1 MSQNK
6 KTPARKD
13 GEAEGFKRQEAMLR
27 QKARPKGSVLK
38 ILRRLISYFERD
50 KWIMFTGIFISA
62 ISSMAGLITNA
73 LNRPIF
79 NYLADGVG
87 GDPVVR
93 LIILVAV
100 IALAGVGLTYLG
112 EYLTLIASQRTISRL
127 RMDLFEKMQELPLRY
142 FDQRSHG
149 DIMSLYTNDVQNV
162 ADALEQT
169 LSSLVLN
176 VLIFI
181 GTFSAML
188 WLSPRLTLITVA
200 FIVLLLIIV
209 RVVSRFSGYYF
220 RERQTALGLMNGFI
234 EERIEGQKVVKVFT
248 HESENIADFTKL
260 NEELRVTGSR
270 AETLAILM
278 MPISGNM
285 SSILYAAVA
294 VAGALFALAGSLDIG
309 AVVSYL
315 LYTRRISQPI
325 SQLANQLN
333 LLIAAFAGAERIFDL
348 IDSPAELDEGKV
360 RLVFDQGKGFW
371 EYEEDGETKR
381 KRVTGDIRFNNVDFS
396 YNEGEPVLKD
406 INFYAKPGQSVA
418 LVGSTGAGKTTV
430 TNLLTRFYELEDGE
444 ILYDGFDIRDIDK
457 DSLRRSQA
465 LVLQDVHLFKG
476 TIRENIR
483 FGKLSATDT
492 EIEEAARLAGAD
504 TFIRSLE
511 DGYEFMLDQDGQNL
525 SQGQRQL
532 ISIARAAVAR
542 PPVLV
547 LDEATSSIDTRTEFY
562 IQLGM
567 DRLMQNATTIVIA
580 HRLSTVRSSNVI
592 LVIEQGE
599 IVERGTHDEL
609 MAMEG
614 RYYDLNTGRAELV

>member
-13 GEAEGFKRQEAMLR
+13 GEAEGLKRQEAMLR

-270 AETLAILM
+270 AETLAILL

>member
-13 GEAEGFKRQEAMLR
+13 GEAEGLKRQEAMLR

-444 ILYDGFDIRDIDK
+444 ILYDGFDIRDINK

>member
-13 GEAEGFKRQEAMLR
+13 GEAEGLKRQEAMLR

>member
-6 KTPARKD
+6 NTPARKD
-13 GEAEGFKRQEAMLR
+13 GETEGLKRQEEMLR
-27 QKARPKGSVLK
+27 QKARPKGNILK

-50 KWIMFTGIFISA
+50 KWIMFIGILVSA
-62 ISSMAGLITNA
+62 VSSMAGLITNA

-79 NYLADGVG
+79 NFLAEGVG
-87 GDPVVR
+87 GDPVIR
-93 LIILVAV
+93 LIILIAV

-112 EYLTLIASQRTISRL
+112 DYLTLIASQRTISRL
-127 RMDLFEKMQELPLRY
+127 RLDLFQKMQELPLRY

-149 DIMSLYTNDVQNV
+149 DIMSIYTNDIQNV

-200 FIVLLLIIV
+200 FIVLLLLIV

-248 HESENIADFTKL
+248 HESENIADFTQL

-270 AETLAILM
+270 AETLAIVM
-278 MPISGNM
+278 MPISGNL

-348 IDSPAELDEGKV
+348 IDTPAEIDEGKV
-360 RLVFDQGKGFW
+360 HLVFEHGKGFW
-371 EYEEDGETKR
+371 EFEEDGETKR
-381 KRVTGDIRFNNVDFS
+381 KKVSGDIRFNNVDFS
-396 YNEGEPVLKD
+396 YVEGKPVLKD

-444 ILYDGFDIRDIDK
+444 ILYDGFNIRDIDK
-457 DSLRRSQA
+457 SSLRRAQA

-476 TIRENIR
+476 TIRDNIR
-483 FGKLSATDT
+483 FGKLTASDA

-511 DGYEFMLDQDGQNL
+511 GGYDFELEQDGQNL

-542 PPVLV
+542 PPVLI

-592 LVIEQGE
+592 LVIEDGE

-609 MAMEG
+609 MAMHG
-614 RYYDLNTGRAELV
+614 RYYDLNTGRAELA

>member
-6 KTPARKD
+6 NTPARKD
-13 GEAEGFKRQEAMLR
+13 GEAEGLKRQEAMLR

-38 ILRRLISYFERD
+38 ILRRLISYFEGD
-50 KWIMFTGIFISA
+50 KWLMLVGIVISGVA
-62 ISSMAGLITNA
+62 SMSGLITN
-73 LNRPIF
+73 LLYRPII
-79 NYLADGVG
+79 NHLAEGVG
-87 GDPVVR
+87 GAPVVR
-93 LIILVAV
+93 LIVLVAV
-100 IALAGVGLTYLG
+100 IALAGLLLTYFG
-112 EYLTLIASQRTISRL
+112 GYLTLIAAQRTIARL
-127 RMDLFEKMQELPLRY
+127 RMDLFKKMQELPLRY

-169 LSSLVLN
+169 LSNLILNILV
-176 VLIFI
+176 FI
-181 GTFSAML
+181 GTFSVML

-200 FIVLLLIIV
+200 FIILLILIV

-220 RERQTALGLMNGFI
+220 RERQTSLGLMNGFI

-248 HESENIADFTKL
+248 HEEENIEDFTKL
-260 NEELRVTGSR
+260 NEELRVTGSK
-270 AETLAILM
+270 AETLTILM
-278 MPISGNM
+278 MPVSGNL

-294 VAGALFALAGSLDIG
+294 VAGTLFALAGSLDIG

-315 LYTRRISQPI
+315 LYTRQISQPI
-325 SQLANQLN
+325 SMLANQLN
-333 LLIAAFAGAERIFDL
+333 LLVAAFAGAERIFEL
-348 IDSPAELDEGKV
+348 IDSPAEIDEGKI
-360 RLVFDQGKGFW
+360 RLVMDEGTCYW
-371 EYEEDGETKR
+371 EYEEEGETKR
-381 KRVTGDIRFNNVDFS
+381 KRVCGDIRFNHVDFS
-396 YNEGEPVLKD
+396 YVEGEQVLKD

-418 LVGSTGAGKTTV
+418 IVGSTGAGKTTV

-457 DSLRRSQA
+457 DSLRRAQA

-483 FGKLSATDT
+483 FGNLSATDA
-492 EIEEAARLAGAD
+492 EVEEAAYLAGAD
-504 TFIRSLE
+504 SFIRSLE
-511 DGYEFMLDQDGQNL
+511 DGYEFELEQDGQNL

-532 ISIARAAVAR
+532 ISIARAAVAK

-567 DRLMQNATTIVIA
+567 DRLMENATTIVIA

>member
-1 MSQNK
+1 MSPTNN
-6 KTPARKD
+6 TPARQD
-13 GEAEGFKRQEAMLR
+13 GEAEGLKRQEAMLR
-27 QKARPKGSVLK
+27 QKARPKGSIFK
-38 ILRRLISYFERD
+38 ILRRLISYFDRD
-50 KWIMFTGIFISA
+50 KWIMLIGIA
-62 ISSMAGLITNA
+62 ISGIASLAGLATNA
-73 LNRPIF
+73 LYRPIF
-79 NYLADGVG
+79 NQLAEGIG
-87 GDPVVR
+87 GSPVIR
-93 LIILVAV
+93 LIALVAV
-100 IALAGVGLTYLG
+100 IALAGVVLTYLG

-127 RMDLFEKMQELPLRY
+127 RMDLFKKMQELPLRY

-169 LSSLVLN
+169 LSNLVLN
-176 VLIFI
+176 ILIFI

-200 FIVLLLIIV
+200 FIIVLLIIV
-209 RVVSRFSGYYF
+209 RVVSRFSGFYF
-220 RERQTALGLMNGFI
+220 RERQTDLGLMNGFI

-248 HESENIADFTKL
+248 HEDENIEDFSKL
-260 NEELRVTGSR
+260 NDDLRITGSR

-278 MPISGNM
+278 MPVSGNM

-294 VAGALFALAGSLDIG
+294 VAGTLFSLAGTLDIG
-309 AVVSYL
+309 AVIAYL

-325 SQLANQLN
+325 SMLSNQLN

-348 IDSPAELDEGKV
+348 IDTPAELDEGKV
-360 RLVFDQGKGFW
+360 RLIFDEGKSYW

-381 KRVTGDIRFNNVDFS
+381 TRVRGDIRFNNVDFS
-396 YNEGEPVLKD
+396 YVEGKPVLKD
-406 INFYAKPGQSVA
+406 ITFYAKPGQSVA

-457 DSLRRSQA
+457 DSLRRAQS

-476 TIRENIR
+476 TIRDNIR
-483 FGKLSATDT
+483 FGKLSATDE
-492 EIEEAARLAGAD
+492 EIEEAARLAGAHS
-504 TFIRSLE
+504 FIESLA
-511 DGYEFMLDQDGQNL
+511 DGYDFELEQDGQNL

-532 ISIARAAVAR
+532 ISIARAAVGR

-592 LVIEQGE
+592 LVIEAGE

-609 MAMEG
+609 MAMQG
-614 RYYDLNTGRAELV
+614 RYYDLNTGRAELT

>member
-13 GEAEGFKRQEAMLR
+13 GEAEGLKRQEAMLR

-50 KWIMFTGIFISA
+50 KWIMFTGIFLSA

-112 EYLTLIASQRTISRL
+112 DYLTLIASQRTISRL

-333 LLIAAFAGAERIFDL
+333 LLIAAFAGAERIFEL

-592 LVIEQGE
+592 LVIEEGE